1 MGDEPPKT
9 VILPDMNTLETA
21 IVRLLREKPFYGH
34 FILNLRRAEQRSS
47 GHAAGV
53 TIRAG
58 VPTLSLNP
66 PLFAVL
72 SRKGQQALLE
82 HLVKHLLHLH
92 PLRRKQRNRH
102 DWDVACD
109 LAINPGIEGLGD
121 DALVPEQFGLEAGLA
136 AEEYYA
142 LLVPPFDTGNLDGS
156 GYGDGEQED
165 HGAAGQG
172 RAVVRDGET
181 LDDHAIWSD
190 ADSTPLPLGEEM
202 VRAITRDSL
211 RGSDGE
217 APEEIR
223 ALVEGLLRPS
233 PVPWRLLLRQF
244 VATAGRVGRKSTWTR
259 EHRRFSHETPGIRKR
274 RRLNLLVGID
284 VSDSTNCVDLREAF
298 ARELVQI
305 ARGRDAHITVLY
317 ANSRIQRVEAFSGP
331 SFAAQRYDGGG
342 FTDLRPVF
350 EYARGMHP
358 LPAAVIYLTDG
369 IGPAPE
375 AMPFPTLWVLTR
387 KGERPAPWGVE
398 LRLDV

>member
-1 MGDEPPKT
+1 
-9 VILPDMNTLETA
+9 MNTLETA
-21 IVRLLREKPFYGH
+21 IVRLLRDKPFYGH
-34 FILNLRRAEQRSS
+34 FIINLRRAEQSS
-47 GHAAGV
+47 PGAAAGV
-53 TIRAG
+53 TIRDG

-66 PLFAVL
+66 PLFAAL
-72 SRKGQQALLE
+72 SREGQQALLE

-109 LAINPGIEGLGD
+109 LAINPGIEGLPD
-121 DALVPEQFGLEAGLA
+121 DALVPEQYGLEAGLA
-136 AEEYYA
+136 TEEYYG
-142 LLVPPFDTGNLDGS
+142 LLVPPFDTGNLEGS

-165 HGAAGQG
+165 QGAAGQG
-172 RAVVRDGET
+172 RAALRDGTT

-217 APEEIR
+217 APEEIL
-223 ALVEGLLRPS
+223 ALVEGILRPS
-233 PVPWRLLLRQF
+233 PVPWRQLLRQF
-244 VATAGRVGRKSTWTR
+244 AATAGRVGRKSTWSR
-259 EHRRFSHETPGIRKR
+259 EHRRFSHQTPGIRKR
-274 RRLNLLVGID
+274 RRINLLVGID
-284 VSDSTNCVDLREAF
+284 VSDSTNIVELREAF

-317 ANSRIQRVEAFSGP
+317 ANSRIQRVEAFSGS
-331 SFAAQRYDGGG
+331 SFVAQRYDGGG

-350 EYARGMHP
+350 EYARAMHP

-387 KGERPAPWGVE
+387 EGDRPAPWGVE